1 MRRLKQVGKYLV
13 IIVISLV
20 GLVLGMNFWIIQST
34 SDQIYYNTTEV
45 PSRKVA
51 LLLGTSKRVVGG
63 GDNKY
68 FKERV
73 EAAADLYHRGVIKHI
88 IVSGDNNTVYYNEP
102 KDMYN
107 ALVELGVNKGDI
119 TLDFAG
125 FRTLDSVVRSKLIFG
140 QDELII
146 ITQDFHCYRALFIAQ
161 HYDISAVAFSA
172 DNKDPLPVS
181 LALREVLA
189 RTNTVLDLFIF
200 NRTPKF
206 LGKQEEL
213 TID

>member
-1 MRRLKQVGKYLV
+1 VGKYLV